1 MAQQRQMD
9 MHAHEHR
16 RQSHARTHVPLSS
29 GPAPSGAPY
38 HVALA
43 GSQLPA
49 SAYIT
54 STMNSAASA
63 ATFEEEVKA
72 EAISGSQLDR
82 TGQLASHLLAAVLEF
97 SEHLDWMFGT
107 VFFLVDRRTTSPVH
121 L

>member
-1 MAQQRQMD
+1 
-9 MHAHEHR
+9 MHAYEH
-16 RQSHARTHVPLSS
+16 RQSHARTYVPLSS

-54 STMNSAASA
+54 STMNSA